1 MGMANGTAIGPMRDA
16 ESTLSGKSASPSR
29 VVEEEG
35 DASSDSQKAV
45 LSSIQ

>member
-16 ESTLSGKSASPSR
+16 ESTLSGKSARPSR
-29 VVEEEG
+29 VVVMEG